1 LKAKPPPGVLVYEK
15 DDYSIYE
22 IDGEE
27 HKVSRLIR
35 EELTPISV

>member
-1 LKAKPPPGVLVYEK
+1 LKAQAPPGVLVYEK

-27 HKVSRLIR
+27 HKVCEFRLGHIAK
-35 EELTPISV
+35 TS